1 MRNDDYREAQRQVYR
16 QTSMGEKTFIPAKPK
31 IDIYGSERI
40 FRVCAYC
47 RVSTDND
54 AQLSSFELQQAH
66 YQQLMGS
73 HPNWNLKRI
82 YADEGISGTSLKKRD
97 DFNAMI
103 AACEAGEYDL
113 IVTKSVSRFARNLVD
128 CVSLVR
134 KLKRQKP
141 PVGVYFETDNLN
153 TLSEDSELMLSFLA
167 TFAQEESVKKSES
180 MNWSLRQRFRDGKL
194 LTPALLGYERP
205 RDVTG
210 RYIKYAKLEIVES
223 EAEIVRFIF
232 NSFLAGKSTKEIAA
246 FLTDIQC
253 PTKTGN
259 TEWNEGS
266 INYILRNER
275 YCGNILTW
283 KTFTA
288 DLYEHKHRKNRQD
301 RDQYLYS
308 GHHDAIVSVETFEA
322 AQVLLEN
329 RKHHIR
335 GRLPTMQVVGDGVFR
350 GYVPINH
357 HWVNDDPGSY
367 YDASN
372 SVDPRSDTRRIR
384 RSLFSAFDLEGY
396 QVVRGQFMTTRADC
410 PCISITN
417 NRISFNIQCARKFHE
432 VPYIQLLLHPSERK
446 IAIRPCREKDA
457 HSIRWRPDSDKPIM
471 QKTISCPHFGNA
483 LFQIMEWNPDYLYRI
498 RGTWAARGTDQII
511 VFNLTN
517 AVPAAFLESEQD
529 SAKRRRID
537 LCPEEWSDSF
547 GDEFY
552 DYSLQNSFYFLAP
565 RTDWKAQAASIA
577 APGIEH
583 LPVLSDEEL
592 QESMEKLKMRVGSRH
607 GE

>member
-1 MRNDDYREAQRQVYR
+1 MISNG
-16 QTSMGEKTFIPAKPK
+16 TSTPNRTFIPAKPK
-31 IDIYGSERI
+31 IDIYGAERI

-66 YQQLMGS
+66 YQQLMGT
-73 HPNWNLKRI
+73 HPNWDLRMI

-97 DFNAMI
+97 DFNRMI
-103 AACEAGEYDL
+103 AACERGEYDL

-134 KLKRQKP
+134 KLKRQTP
-141 PVGVYFETDNLN
+141 PVGVFFETDNLN

-180 MNWSLRQRFRDGKL
+180 MVWSLRERFKNGKL

-205 RDVTG
+205 RDAVG
-210 RYIKYAKLEIVES
+210 NYIKYAPLQVVES
-223 EAEIVRFIF
+223 EAVIVRFIF
-232 NSFLAGKSTKEIAA
+232 DAFLAGKSTKEIAE
-246 FLTDIQC
+246 FLTDIEC
-253 PTKTGN
+253 PTKTGG

-288 DLYEHKHRKNRQD
+288 DLYEHKHKRNRQD
-301 RDQYLYS
+301 RDQYLYTDQ
-308 GHHDAIVSVETFEA
+308 HEAIVSVETFEA
-322 AQVLLEN
+322 AQVLLDN
-329 RKHHIR
+329 RKHHVR
-335 GRLPTMQVVGDGVFR
+335 GRLPTMQVIGDGIFR

-357 HWVNDDPGSY
+357 HWINDDPNAY
-367 YDASN
+367 YQASN
-372 SVDPRSDTRRIR
+372 SVDNGGQVRKVR

-396 QVVRGQFMTTRADC
+396 QVVRGQFMTARSEC
-410 PCISITN
+410 PTIAVTN
-417 NRISFNIQCARKFHE
+417 NKISFNVQCIRKFID

-446 IAIRPCREKDA
+446 IAIRPCKENA
-457 HSIRWRPDSDKPIM
+457 PHSIRWRPDPEKAVI
-471 QKTISCPHFGNA
+471 QKTISCQHFGNA

-498 RGTWAARGTDQII
+498 RGTWAARGSDQII
-511 VFNLTN
+511 VFNLSN
-517 AVPAAFLESEQD
+517 AVPAAFLETESED
-529 SAKRRRID
+529 GEAAKKRRVD
-537 LCPEEWSDSF
+537 LTPEDWNDSF
-547 GDEFY
+547 GEEFY
-552 DYSLQNSFYFLAP
+552 EYSLQNSFYFLAP
-565 RTDWKAQAASIA
+565 RTDWKAQASSMAV
-577 APGIEH
+577 PGQDQVTI
-583 LPVLSDEEL
+583 LTDAEL
-592 QESMEKLKMRVGSRH
+592 EESMLNLRKRVGSRH